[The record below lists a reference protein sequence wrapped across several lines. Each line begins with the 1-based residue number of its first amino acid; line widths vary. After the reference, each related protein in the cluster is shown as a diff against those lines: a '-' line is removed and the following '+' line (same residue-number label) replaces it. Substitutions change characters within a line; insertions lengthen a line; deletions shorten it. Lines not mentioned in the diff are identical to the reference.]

1 MRTERFSMLVLRSG
15 DGGHAVAVVEEAER
29 ALEQGR
35 VV

>member
-1 MRTERFSMLVLRSG
+1 MSIELFYPLVLRSG
-15 DGGHAVAVVEEAER
+15 DGGLAVLVAAEAER

>member
-1 MRTERFSMLVLRSG
+1 MSIELFSPLVLRSG
-15 DGGHAVAVVEEAER
+15 DGGLAVAVVEEVER